1 MTMSVVIL
9 SLLGLVITGGPATLS
24 GTSSQEALHRYL
36 TGQIGFSEQD
46 WRDILAGRPMAKN
59 LDTPEAVD
67 VSIFGVVRVRG
78 RAQQLVDEIRAIDTF
93 EQKLN
98 VEAVGRFADPPRL
111 SDLEGLRLSDQDLR
125 DVRRCRH
132 GNCEL
137 QLSARAMDRFH
148 TIVDWDDGY
157 AETQANRV
165 YREMFFD
172 VLRAYR
178 VGGVEAL
185 GAYADREPPTSIPAE
200 VQGLANP
207 ADSPVPIGG
216 LLGYLRDYPRA
227 TLPGA
232 EAFFY
237 WNTGNFG
244 MKSTTRLNHVVI
256 YPVPDSQDTMPGARY
271 VIATRQVYANH
282 YFSATLELRTLVDDT
297 TAGDEAFFLL
307 YATRSRVTGLSGFFK
322 ALIRGTVKRRA
333 RAGMERYLSTTQ
345 AVLEAG

>member
-1 MTMSVVIL
+1 MTVSVVIL
-9 SLLGLVITGGPATLS
+9 SLLGLVITGRPAEPPE
-24 GTSSQEALHRYL
+24 TSSQEALHHYL
-36 TGQIGFSEQD
+36 TAQVGFSEGD
-46 WRDILAGRPMAKN
+46 WRDILAGRAIAKN

-67 VSIFGVVRVRG
+67 VSIFGVVRIRG
-78 RAQQLVDEIRAIDTF
+78 RAVRLVEQIRTIDTF

-111 SDLEGLRLSDQDLR
+111 SDLEGLRLNSQDLR

-132 GNCEL
+132 GDCEL
-137 QLSARAMDRFH
+137 QLSAGAMNRFH
-148 TIVDWDDGY
+148 AIVNWDDGN
-157 AETQANRV
+157 AEAEANRV

-185 GAYADREPPTSIPAE
+185 GAYADRDPPTSIPAE
-200 VQGLANP
+200 IHGLANP
-207 ADSPVPIGG
+207 ADSPVPIGN
-216 LLGYLRDYPRA
+216 LLSYLRDYPQA
-227 TLPGA
+227 VLPDA
-232 EAFFY
+232 ETFFY

-244 MKSTTRLNHVVI
+244 MKSTTRLNQVVI
-256 YPVPDSQDTMPGARY
+256 YPVPDPPEALPGARW
-271 VIATRQVYANH
+271 VVATRQIYANH
-282 YFSATLELRTLVDDT
+282 YFSATLELRTLIDDT
-297 TAGDEAFFLL
+297 SADDEAFFLL

>member
-9 SLLGLVITGGPATLS
+9 SLLGLVITARPVGPP
-24 GTSSQEALHRYL
+24 GTSSQEALRRYL
-36 TGQIGFSEQD
+36 ADQAGFSAED
-46 WRDILAGRPMAKN
+46 WRDVLAGRAVAKN

-67 VSIFGVVRVRG
+67 VSILGVVRIRG
-78 RAQQLVDEIRAIDTF
+78 RAVQLVEEIRAIDTF

-111 SDLEGLRLSDQDLR
+111 SDLEGLRLSGQDFR
-125 DVRRCRH
+125 DLRRCRY

-157 AETQANRV
+157 AEAQANRV

-178 VGGVEAL
+178 IGGVAAL
-185 GAYADREPPTSIPAE
+185 GAYVDREPPTSIPAE

-207 ADSPVPIGG
+207 ADSPVPIDD
-216 LLGYLRDYPRA
+216 LLRYLREYPWT

-232 EAFFY
+232 ETFFY

-244 MKSTTRLNHVVI
+244 MKSTTRLNQVVI
-256 YPVPDSQDTMPGARY
+256 HPVQEPTDVMPGARY
-271 VIATRQVYANH
+271 VIATRQIYANH
-282 YFSATLELRTLVDDT
+282 YFSATLELRTLIDDT
-297 TAGDEAFFLL
+297 STGEEAFFLV

-333 RAGMERYLSTTQ
+333 RSGMERYLSTTQ
-345 AVLEAG
+345 AVLEAR